1 MLKSK
6 VGYSILDNAYAA
18 GVEAAKMA
26 TSDITGKIGFLYSS
40 VVYDQ
45 EQLIKGIKSVAPNLK
60 IVGCTSN
67 GAVMVPTGI
76 LDNPNGFAALLVFA
90 GDDLVVGTAA
100 SDALDDARKTGRMV
114 AREALKSAGKVE
126 APNYF
131 YMSAAP
137 VQEEFF
143 VKGIQDVIGR
153 VPFFGGSGA
162 DNDLTGKWSMFN
174 ENKVTKD
181 GVTVAFFYTK
191 EAIAT
196 TYTGAYHETKDM
208 GVITKVNGNRQLMEI
223 DHKPAL
229 DVYAKWCNYKLKD
242 VMGGNLL
249 VSAITK
255 PIAVKDRLGDL
266 AAIRHPM
273 HGNEDLSMNIGNQLA
288 VGTAVVRMEAS
299 VDELISATKVTLQE
313 TKSALHNP
321 AGYMLIHCGGRKIA
335 IGNRIKEVYQNI
347 KSVAGDVP
355 FVVAFTFGE
364 YGYSKDCQVN
374 TCGGLMLSFT
384 GFDK

>member
-6 VGYSILDNAYAA
+6 IGYSILENAYDA
-18 GVEAAKMA
+18 GVETAKMA
-26 TSDITGKIGFLYSS
+26 TSDIEGKIGFLYSS

-45 EQLIKGIKSVAPNLK
+45 EKLIQGIKSVSPDLK
-60 IVGCTSN
+60 IVGCTTN
-67 GAVMVPTGI
+67 GAVMVPSGI

-90 GDDLVVGTAA
+90 GEDLVVGTAA
-100 SDALDDARKTGRMV
+100 SDAMDDARKTGRMV
-114 AREALKSAGKVE
+114 AMEALKSAGKNIV
-126 APNYF
+126 PNYF

-137 VQEEFF
+137 AQEEFF

-162 DNDLTGKWSMFN
+162 DNDLSGKWSMFN

-191 EAIAT
+191 ETIAT
-196 TYTGAYHETKDM
+196 TYTGAYHETSDM

-223 DHKPAL
+223 NNQPAL
-229 DVYAKWCNYKLKD
+229 DVYSKWCNYNMED
-242 VMGGNLL
+242 VMGGKLL
-249 VSAITK
+249 VSAITN
-255 PIAVKDRLGDL
+255 PLAVKDRLGDL

-273 HGNEDLSMNIGNQLA
+273 NGNEDKSMNIGNQLA
-288 VGTAVVRMEAS
+288 VGTAVVRMTAT
-299 VDELISATKVTLQE
+299 VDELIGATKTTLEE
-313 TKSALHNP
+313 TKKSLKNP

-335 IGNRIKEVYQNI
+335 IGNRINEVYQNI

-384 GFDK
+384 GIDE